1 MSSLDVPNVLV
12 LWADSSAENLGL
24 QALAAG
30 VQSVAERSWGRCS
43 LTFHS
48 HNTAGTPL
56 RRVRVLQD
64 LGRRSGPVVGY
75 LRQFDVVMDTG
86 GGDSFTDIY
95 GVKRLL
101 LMAYI
106 QHACRKAGVPLV
118 MTPQTIGPFRTRAGR
133 MVARSLLSKVD
144 VLYTRDPVSSQVA
157 TEMGR
162 TPNLL
167 ATDMAFALP
176 RPSRA
181 QERDVVLNVS
191 GLLWQSNPHV
201 DFAEYRA
208 NVGGLISGLL
218 AADRRVTLLAHVL
231 DSPVPDNDVPAVHA
245 AAAAAGAAGGDV
257 EVVIPKNLRE
267 AREVLSGCC
276 VLVGSRMHSA
286 INALSVGVPAIS
298 WSYSRK
304 FGPLMDALGWQ
315 YTIDLTTGGDPVSE
329 TLKLIITDS
338 FDVLKAEAPG
348 VATSAEGRI
357 DSIVAALKSEK
368 LFSLSHTG
376 PAV

>member
-1 MSSLDVPNVLV
+1 MSSSDGPKVLV
-12 LWADSSAENLGL
+12 LWADPSAENLGL

-43 LTFHS
+43 VTFHS

-56 RRVRVLQD
+56 RRIRVLQD
-64 LGRRSGPVVGY
+64 LGRRSGPIVGY
-75 LRQFDVVMDTG
+75 IREFDVVMDTG

-95 GVKRLL
+95 GVQRLL

-106 QHACRKAGVPLV
+106 QHACRKAKVPLV

-133 MVARSLLSKVD
+133 MVARFLLSKVD

-157 TEMGR
+157 TKIGR

-176 RPSRA
+176 RPSQA
-181 QERDVVLNVS
+181 LERDVVLNVS

-201 DFAEYRA
+201 DFAEYRT
-208 NVGGLISGLL
+208 NVVGLVNRLL
-218 AADRRVTLLAHVL
+218 AVGRRVTLLAHVL
-231 DSPVPDNDVPAVHA
+231 DSPVPDNDVPAVYA
-245 AAAAAGAAGGDV
+245 AAEAAGGHV
-257 EVVIPKNLRE
+257 EIVIPKDLRE
-267 AREVLSGCC
+267 VREVLAGSR

-315 YTIDLTTGGDPVSE
+315 YTIDLTAGGDPVSE
-329 TLKLIITDS
+329 TLKLIATDS
-338 FDVLKAEAPG
+338 FDALEAEAPG
-348 VATSAEGRI
+348 VAASAEGRI
-357 DSIVAALKSEK
+357 DAMIAELKSEK
-368 LFSLSHTG
+368 LFSVSDIGRAL
-376 PAV
+376 

>member
-1 MSSLDVPNVLV
+1 MSSLDVPKVLV

-30 VQSVAERSWGRCS
+30 VQSVAERSWGRC
-43 LTFHS
+43 LVTFHS

-95 GVKRLL
+95 GVQRFL

-106 QHACRKAGVPLV
+106 QHACRKAGVPLI
-118 MTPQTIGPFRTRAGR
+118 MTPQTIGPFRTRVGR
-133 MVARSLLSKVD
+133 IVARFLLSKVD

-157 TEMGR
+157 TELGR
-162 TPNLL
+162 TPNLI

-201 DFAEYRA
+201 DFAEYRG
-208 NVGGLISGLL
+208 NVGRLISGLL

-231 DSPVPDNDVPAVHA
+231 DSPVPDNDVPAVYA
-245 AAAAAGAAGGDV
+245 AAEAAGGDV
-257 EVVIPKNLRE
+257 EIVIPKDLRE
-267 AREVLSGCC
+267 VREVLSGCC
-276 VLVGSRMHSA
+276 VLVGSRMHAA

-315 YTIDLTTGGDPVSE
+315 YTIDLTAGGDPVSE
-329 TLKLIITDS
+329 TLELIATDS
-338 FDVLKAEAPG
+338 FDVLKAEVPG
-348 VATSAEGRI
+348 VGASAEGRI

-368 LFSLSHTG
+368 LFSLSDAG
-376 PAV
+376 PAI